1 MTPTDE
7 EPSGNDDVLGRVEM
21 TDTTQ
26 APPKTAAPREPGRSR
41 RLENAARSHRTT
53 VLVVL
58 IALILAVAL
67 FVFMITRAPAET
79 RPTTLGFSLNSF
91 FRWLGELG
99 PLVQIPIVLVAF
111 GVVVG
116 LLLLLIE
123 YAPRAG
129 RGYFWLRLVACFA
142 IPVLAFMLL
151 RPYQNAV
158 LYVLGIAVI
167 LGAVLFYADYRSRQG
182 AGYLFQ
188 LILFAAPAAILLM
201 VGLVYPALSTLW
213 QSFFDKTGA
222 EFVGLDNYIW
232 TFTNPEGFWSVV
244 NTLIWVLLAPTFATA
259 IGLTYAVFIDRAKG
273 ERALKVLIFM
283 PFAISFVGAGI
294 IWKFV
299 YDFRQGQQIGL
310 LNAIV
315 TAFGGEPV
323 SWLAAEPLINTL
335 LLVVVFIWSQT
346 GLAMVILSAAIKAV
360 PPEQME
366 AAELD
371 GANAWQRFRNVTV
384 PGIRSSLIVVITT
397 IAIGA
402 LKVYDIVAVMT
413 GGRSD
418 STVLAFEMVN
428 QQQRFQSYGHSA
440 ALAVV
445 LFIFVLPLII
455 FNVRQI
461 RKQREI
467 R

>member
-1 MTPTDE
+1 
-7 EPSGNDDVLGRVEM
+7 
-21 TDTTQ
+21 
-26 APPKTAAPREPGRSR
+26 
-41 RLENAARSHRTT
+41 
-53 VLVVL
+53 
-58 IALILAVAL
+58 
-67 FVFMITRAPAET
+67 MITRAPAET
-79 RPTTLGFSLNSF
+79 KPTTLGFSLNSF
-91 FRWLGELG
+91 FKWLGELG
-99 PLVQIPIVLVAF
+99 PIVQIPIIVLVF

-129 RGYFWLRLVACFA
+129 RFYFWLRLASCFL
-142 IPVLAFMLL
+142 IPVIAFMLL

-158 LYVLGIAVI
+158 IYVLAIAVI
-167 LGAVLFYADYRSRQG
+167 LGGVLFYADYRSREG

-188 LILFAAPAAILLM
+188 LVLFAAPAAILLLI
-201 VGLVYPALSTLW
+201 GLIYPALSTLV
-213 QSFFDKTGA
+213 QSFMDKTGS
-222 EFVGLDNYIW
+222 EFVGLDNYVW
-232 TFTNPEGFWSVV
+232 TFTNPEGFWSVI
-244 NTLIWVLLAPTFATA
+244 NTIIWVLLAPTIATA
-259 IGLTYAVFIDRAKG
+259 VGLAYAVFIDRAKG
-273 ERALKVLIFM
+273 ERVLKILIFM

-299 YDFRQGQQIGL
+299 YDFRQGQQIGA

-323 SWLAAEPLINTL
+323 SWLAAAPLVNTL

-371 GANAWQRFRNVTV
+371 GANAWERFVNVTI
-384 PGIRSSLIVVITT
+384 PGIRSSLIVVLTT

-413 GGRSD
+413 GGRND